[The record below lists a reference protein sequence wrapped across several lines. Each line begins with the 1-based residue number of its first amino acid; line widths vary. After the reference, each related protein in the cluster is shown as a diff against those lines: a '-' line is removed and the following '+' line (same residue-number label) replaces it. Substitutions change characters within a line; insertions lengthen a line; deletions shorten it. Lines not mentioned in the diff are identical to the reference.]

1 MKKIMMAVAAVVAL
15 TACGQGSSKTNS
27 NASSATNFSI
37 NGSVKGIKKGDIIL
51 QYFVDDKLH
60 ADTGKIVNEN
70 FSFTGKLKEPQEV
83 LLSFRQD
90 DYNGSIK
97 FFAENA
103 DIIVTADTANLTA
116 PVVKGSVSQNDFESY
131 QKETSSVE
139 ERNEALNK
147 TGSALY
153 NAGKITPAVRDSLF
167 AIGAQLEKERITI
180 ITNFTN
186 AHPAS
191 VISSWAIS
199 KRLLFEP
206 KAEIL
211 EPLYNTLT
219 VSNQTSIYG
228 KLIHQSINSA
238 KATSIGRQAIDFTQ
252 PDVNGKNISLSS
264 YKGKYVL
271 VDFWASWCGPCRTEN
286 PNVLKAYNDYKE
298 KGFDVLGISLDN
310 DKAAWLKAIQKDH
323 LPWTQ
328 VSDLKAQNNDAY
340 VAYGIKGIPF
350 NVLLDKNGVIVG
362 KNLRGEGLEKKLR
375 EIL

>member
-1 MKKIMMAVAAVVAL
+1 MNQL
-15 TACGQGSSKTNS
+15 T
-27 NASSATNFSI
+27 I
-37 NGSVKGIKKGDIIL
+37 NTCL
-51 QYFVDDKLH
+51 
-60 ADTGKIVNEN
+60 
-70 FSFTGKLKEPQEV
+70 
-83 LLSFRQD
+83 
-90 DYNGSIK
+90 
-97 FFAENA
+97 
-103 DIIVTADTANLTA
+103 
-116 PVVKGSVSQNDFESY
+116 
-131 QKETSSVE
+131 
-139 ERNEALNK
+139 
-147 TGSALY
+147 
-153 NAGKITPAVRDSLF
+153 
-167 AIGAQLEKERITI
+167 IGY
-180 ITNFTN
+180 
-186 AHPAS
+186 S
-191 VISSWAIS
+191 
-199 KRLLFEP
+199 
-206 KAEIL
+206 
-211 EPLYNTLT
+211 
-219 VSNQTSIYG
+219 

-362 KNLRGEGLEKKLR
+362 KNLRGEGLEKKLK